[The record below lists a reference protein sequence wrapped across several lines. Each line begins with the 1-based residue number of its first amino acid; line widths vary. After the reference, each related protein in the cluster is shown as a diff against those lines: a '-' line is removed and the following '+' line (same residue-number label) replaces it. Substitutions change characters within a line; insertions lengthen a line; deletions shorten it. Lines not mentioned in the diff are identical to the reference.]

1 MVSIAGSSGWQ
12 LAGTLVQES
21 QRDAGQHEGA
31 TDAHL
36 DTGQGGLQVQALR
49 ESPGALSKEER
60 ERERTEL
67 NTKKMHKKYLIILYI
82 FIAIVITVFDICLI
96 PANSMCIFINRT
108 S

>member
-1 MVSIAGSSGWQ
+1 MVSIAGSAGWQ

-36 DTGQGGLQVQALR
+36 DTGQGGLQVQALW

-60 ERERTEL
+60 EREITEL
-67 NTKKMHKKYLIILYI
+67 NTKKCIRNIKLYYTYL
-82 FIAIVITVFDICLI
+82 
-96 PANSMCIFINRT
+96 
-108 S
+108 

>member
-36 DTGQGGLQVQALR
+36 DTGQGGLQVQALW

-67 NTKKMHKKYLIILYI
+67 NTKK
-82 FIAIVITVFDICLI
+82 
-96 PANSMCIFINRT
+96 CIRNI
-108 S
+108 